1 MKRDVAST
9 TRRREF
15 QLFFFLTVVLF
26 PIIAVGLVASYGFAV
41 WMTQLVLGP
50 PAG

>member
-1 MKRDVAST
+1 MKQDVAST

-15 QLFFFLTVVLF
+15 QLFLFLTVVLF
-26 PIIAVGLVASYGFAV
+26 PMLAVGLVAGYGFVV
-41 WMTQLVLGP
+41 WMSQLVLGP